1 MRAPCGRHRRLP
13 RARGFTLLELLVV
26 VVIAGITL
34 GLVSF
39 NAMPSPRQALQ
50 NEAQR
55 IALLLQLARDEA
67 IVRNRP
73 VAFEA
78 EPERYRFLMRE
89 DNTWQ
94 AIPNEDLFREREF
107 KRPPV
112 ALLMDPPAPG
122 QTGNVLRIVFGRE
135 PVDKPFVLTLT
146 AVDVTV
152 AIRADGIG
160 HFTVE

>member
-1 MRAPCGRHRRLP
+1 V
-13 RARGFTLLELLVV
+13 ARGFTLLELLVV
-26 VVIAGITL
+26 LVIVGITM
-34 GLVSF
+34 GFVTI
-39 NAMPSPRQALQ
+39 NAMPDAHQALQ

-73 VAFEA
+73 IAFEA
-78 EPERYRFLMRE
+78 ESDSYRFLMRDSNE
-89 DNTWQ
+89 WKSLAQ
-94 AIPNEDLFREREF
+94 EDLLREREF
-107 KRPPV
+107 ERAPV
-112 ALLMDPPAPG
+112 SMSISPAVAAETNP
-122 QTGNVLRIVFGRE
+122 LRIVFGRE

-146 AVDVTV
+146 ARGASV